1 MCFEGGWF
9 LSSDIENIEN
19 ESNLWHKR
27 HDIHQYSG
35 AFGDFLLFLKR
46 LKNHISEKKW
56 LRMISSKGG
65 ELYIQNATRWDPN
78 CVCFMWVSQDANCKS
93 ESYCTQFTGT
103 YSLHIITV
111 CILFAMM
118 LGNRIRSPMLGF
130 LSATWPNGLF
140 APAASQTNRC
150 TSNLGVVVI
159 GDILSS
165 MTWLLPGGGKVKPH
179 QCMASI
185 SKSLWVGRSCFI
197 QLLYAIMLTSCCKL
211 CKALK
216 HCYAQ
221 NHKTETFGFSRHQK
235 LQLQDSRDL

>member
-1 MCFEGGWF
+1 
-9 LSSDIENIEN
+9 
-19 ESNLWHKR
+19 
-27 HDIHQYSG
+27 
-35 AFGDFLLFLKR
+35 
-46 LKNHISEKKW
+46 
-56 LRMISSKGG
+56 MISSKGG
-65 ELYIQNATRWDPN
+65 ELYIQNATLWDPN

-150 TSNLGVVVI
+150 TSNLGLVVI

-165 MTWLLPGGGKVKPH
+165 MTWLLPGGGKIKPH
-179 QCMASI
+179 QCMAEKSRNLFGWEGAVLYSYYANFMLQTLQSI
-185 SKSLWVGRSCFI
+185 EALLCTKPQNWDLWIS
-197 QLLYAIMLTSCCKL
+197 
-211 CKALK
+211 
-216 HCYAQ
+216 
-221 NHKTETFGFSRHQK
+221 HQK
-235 LQLQDSRDL
+235 LPTARRLRDL

>member
-1 MCFEGGWF
+1 MVAYW
-9 LSSDIENIEN
+9 S
-19 ESNLWHKR
+19 
-27 HDIHQYSG
+27 
-35 AFGDFLLFLKR
+35 
-46 LKNHISEKKW
+46 
-56 LRMISSKGG
+56 SSKGG
-65 ELYIQNATRWDPN
+65 EFHGWFHGGETLARCEVAKRWEGYE
-78 CVCFMWVSQDANCKS
+78 VLS
-93 ESYCTQFTGT
+93 ETWYQTGT
-103 YSLHIITV
+103 YTHYIGNYCLH
-111 CILFAMM
+111 ILFAMM

-165 MTWLLPGGGKVKPH
+165 MTWLLPGGGKIKPH

-216 HCYAQ
+216 HCYALAQ
-221 NHKTETFGFSRHQK
+221 NWDLWISRHQK

>member
-1 MCFEGGWF
+1 
-9 LSSDIENIEN
+9 
-19 ESNLWHKR
+19 
-27 HDIHQYSG
+27 
-35 AFGDFLLFLKR
+35 
-46 LKNHISEKKW
+46 
-56 LRMISSKGG
+56 MISSKGG
-65 ELYIQNATRWDPN
+65 EFVLVVSWWET
-78 CVCFMWVSQDANCKS
+78 SQDAKLQKVRGYEVLS
-93 ESYCTQFTGT
+93 EFTGT

-150 TSNLGVVVI
+150 ASNLGVVVI

-165 MTWLLPGGGKVKPH
+165 MTWLLPGGGKIKPH
-179 QCMASI
+179 QCMAEI

-221 NHKTETFGFSRHQK
+221 NHKTETFGFPDIKSSNCKTLGISRVY
-235 LQLQDSRDL
+235 SI